1 MSLPR
6 ERPFFPPQLS
16 VRVWRKW
23 DSERAADRRHLKS
36 ACCWLDRD
44 KPGKT
49 QNLRCSAARKPR
61 SSLWGADG
69 NIVRCWL
76 AARYSQ
82 QCIQIKCFSKD
93 CKPFLSYRRKKKNRS
108 AIGPQTIG
116 QHKRCQALIP
126 FWKWVAMPP
135 KHFPFCVHFGCIVY
149 WKKYE
154 TEESGRRAV
163 SLGGRTR
170 AAREETHAPLLSLR
184 ESFFSFVSR
193 RVAHTGDWLLTGYK
207 HSHDRVPNNERLK

>member
-23 DSERAADRRHLKS
+23 DSERAADRCHLKS

-93 CKPFLSYRRKKKNRS
+93 CKPFLSYRRKKKK
-108 AIGPQTIG
+108 IGVPSDHRRLDNTN
-116 QHKRCQALIP
+116 A
-126 FWKWVAMPP
+126 A
-135 KHFPFCVHFGCIVY
+135 KHLFHFGNELPCHPNISHSACTSAASCIEKNMRQRKVGD
-149 WKKYE
+149 E
-154 TEESGRRAV
+154 QFHSVEGHVLRGRKHMPLFCLSVNPFFLLWA
-163 SLGGRTR
+163 GG
-170 AAREETHAPLLSLR
+170 
-184 ESFFSFVSR
+184 
-193 RVAHTGDWLLTGYK
+193 
-207 HSHDRVPNNERLK
+207 